1 MVASLKIA
9 EKYDLKLSKNGFMEI
24 FLQIFL
30 KSFSYHFSK
39 LNIVTTRHSPSK
51 LGSALTAPIFERSAP
66 KRVWLSSYPPTW
78 ALQK

>member
-1 MVASLKIA
+1 
-9 EKYDLKLSKNGFMEI
+9 MEI